1 MQLLRF
7 SITFALAQRIQLE
20 HALFTGRNSIKK
32 WGICHANFHW
42 CYFSCPP
49 CDGRFNPPSTA
60 ACRGRTSSSGQG
72 GYDPQGVRS
81 RLRHS
86 RWKRQVRSQR
96 RYHRGHP
103 GDPGHRHRLGSL
115 QRSGH
120 SSQSGK
126 ISDHDKLYFLATH
139 FHPEHAGGSSAFPAS
154 ARFLVSTAQQRA
166 LDERGLD
173 FVARFSTFS
182 PVMGELLKDVQF
194 RPPDIV
200 FEHEHN
206 LDLGG
211 IRVRILSLGPT
222 HTPGDTMVWVEED
235 RVLFAGDVVMNRTFL
250 SFNQDSSARP
260 GCPSSISWRRFAPA
274 PSYPAMETWATPL

>member
-1 MQLLRF
+1 
-7 SITFALAQRIQLE
+7 
-20 HALFTGRNSIKK
+20 
-32 WGICHANFHW
+32 
-42 CYFSCPP
+42 
-49 CDGRFNPPSTA
+49 
-60 ACRGRTSSSGQG
+60 
-72 GYDPQGVRS
+72 
-81 RLRHS
+81 
-86 RWKRQVRSQR
+86 
-96 RYHRGHP
+96 
-103 GDPGHRHRLGSL
+103 
-115 QRSGH
+115 
-120 SSQSGK
+120 
-126 ISDHDKLYFLATH
+126 
-139 FHPEHAGGSSAFPAS
+139 
-154 ARFLVSTAQQRA
+154 
-166 LDERGLD
+166 
-173 FVARFSTFS
+173 
-182 PVMGELLKDVQF
+182 MGELLKDVQF